1 MEVKMKPVLKLAIQR
16 KGRLSEG
23 SLELLRDCGITFS
36 RSNGKL
42 KVFCD
47 NFPLQILFL
56 RDDDIPAI
64 VAGSVADLGIVGRNL
79 LVESRAE
86 VQPVR
91 DLGFARCRL
100 AVAVEKTRSWAGL
113 DDLEGKWI
121 ATSHPRIL
129 ADFLE
134 RRGVNARIRRIAG
147 SVEIAPAIGMA
158 EAVCDLVSSGSTL
171 LSNGLREV
179 ETVFQSSA
187 QLVATPELPA
197 QKSELLERLLLR
209 IQAVLRAR
217 THKYILLNAPELAL
231 EEICRLLPGMKS
243 PTVSR
248 LNQPGWVSVQ
258 SVVKEEEFWEMVDRL
273 HEMGA
278 EGILVLGLEKMVF

>member
-1 MEVKMKPVLKLAIQR
+1 MIPLLKLALQR

-23 SLELLRDCGITFS
+23 SLGLLRDCGITFS

-42 KVFCD
+42 KVTCD
-47 NFPLQILFL
+47 NFPLQLMFL

-64 VAGSVADLGIVGRNL
+64 VADAVADLGIVGRNL
-79 LVESRAE
+79 LAE
-86 VQPVR
+86 NRDAVLPVR

-100 AVAVEKTRSWAGL
+100 SLAVEKTRSWTGL
-113 DDLEGKWI
+113 ENLEDKCI
-121 ATSHPRIL
+121 ATSHPVIL
-129 ADFLE
+129 ADFLQ
-134 RRGVNARIRRIAG
+134 RRGVSARIRRIAG
-147 SVEIAPAIGMA
+147 SVEIAPAIGVA
-158 EAVCDLVSSGSTL
+158 DAVCDLVSSGSTL

-179 ETVFQSSA
+179 ETVFESSA
-187 QLVATPELPA
+187 QLVATPHLPA
-197 QKSELLERLLLR
+197 NKKALLDRLLLR

-217 THKYILLNAPELAL
+217 THKYILLNAPEAAL

-258 SVVKEEEFWEMVDRL
+258 SVVAEEEFWEMVDRL
-273 HEMGA
+273 HELGA